1 MNNILDRVFEAISQW
16 MDGHFQPPTQLRV
29 GKVEFRSLMKMS
41 NSVNSRKIDVS
52 NYPSLKVCGLEIV
65 RKDVDF
71 DLTVL

>member
-1 MNNILDRVFEAISQW
+1 MTDILDRVLEAISHW

-29 GKVEFRSLMKMS
+29 GRVEYRSLMEYGKDVS
-41 NSVNSRKIDVS
+41 HRKIDVN

-65 RKDVDF
+65 RRDVDF